1 MADLGFGDKIV
12 EAGLRLYDKFA
23 DRKTMPTN
31 RRIFLESVLDKSR
44 QPITE
49 TEFTPKELETLGQVI
64 YGKYRAID
72 PQLSKYES
80 TLADK
85 MTKHAEAVAAK
96 NKDRMLY
103 PEYVKQY
110 SQELAA
116 IRAFRQGKLT
126 PEFLSLAADRFNVRP
141 AVMYEDYG
149 IDPEKARTAFSGSD
163 PREALHTVLGRF
175 AYTVDPQTGGLVIT
189 DKYDFNP
196 NKYLGAQPV
205 SEGTL
210 VYGSE
215 GGGAGLYGAVRQ
227 YAGNVLPPG
236 SGRDVRIQ
244 LNQLAP
250 PVKNSL
256 TR

>member
-1 MADLGFGDKIV
+1 MADLGLGEKIIDT
-12 EAGLRLYDKFA
+12 GLRLYDKFA

-31 RRIFLESVLDKSR
+31 RRIFLESVLDKSK

-49 TEFTPKELETLGQVI
+49 SAFSPEELDTLGQVI

-80 TLADK
+80 LLADK

-96 NKDRMLY
+96 NKDRILY
-103 PEYVKQY
+103 PEYAKQY

-116 IRAFRQGKLT
+116 IRAYRQGKLT
-126 PEFLSLAADRFNVRP
+126 PEFLSLAADRFNVKP
-141 AVMYEDYG
+141 NVVYEDYG
-149 IDPEKARTAFSGSD
+149 IDPEKARTALSGSN
-163 PREALHTVLGRF
+163 PREALHTTLGRF
-175 AYTVDPQTGGLVIT
+175 VYTVDPQTGGLVIT

-196 NKYLGAQPV
+196 TNMSNQPV

-215 GGGAGLYGAVRQ
+215 GGGAGLYGAIRE